1 MVLYT
6 ICVVMCGTIRHLCVL
21 VSGKRGLMHISHVT
35 RFRKEQLVMDQTKIQ
50 DIVRH
55 ITKDEDYG
63 VGMMEKLTLADA
75 VEVMTQML
83 PTLKQRAKEKGSSN
97 DLTYFNRIEKIYEKV
112 MADKLRNAEHLWV
125 VYCST
130 TAYPYMID
138 DDIMVL
144 YNNKNASLIEKKLKL
159 SGYEVSVG
167 VENKEQFGMELCH
180 MYRNGYKNIRLTD
193 GDKNEYVIPREVFG
207 TYEEFFRDDYVTN
220 PGLQNAMIAYFQEF
234 RKNTD
239 KESIAQILDK
249 RENNMLRVMV
259 NSEYMVPCVKE
270 ETDAEVSI
278 AHHFIDVTEQVTHK
292 DGEQVIA
299 IPALTDGFEM
309 DKCYKGQYENMLYS
323 YKELVEAIEELGA
336 SGAIFNPL
344 GISYFIPLE
353 TLKKIEKDFC

>member
-1 MVLYT
+1 
-6 ICVVMCGTIRHLCVL
+6 
-21 VSGKRGLMHISHVT
+21 
-35 RFRKEQLVMDQTKIQ
+35 MDQTKIQ

-63 VGMMEKLTLADA
+63 VGMMENLTLSDA

-83 PTLKQRAKEKGSSN
+83 PTLKKRAKEQGNSN
-97 DLTYFNRIEKIYEKV
+97 DLAYFNRIENIYAKV
-112 MADKLRNAEHLWV
+112 MADKLRNEEHLWV
-125 VYCST
+125 VYCNT

-144 YNNKNASLIEKKLKL
+144 YNNKNASLLEKKLKL

-167 VENKEQFGMELCH
+167 VENKEQFGLELCH

-193 GDKNEYVIPREVFG
+193 GDKNVYVIPREEFG
-207 TYEEFFRDDYVTN
+207 TYEDFFREDYVSN

-239 KESIAQILDK
+239 KTSIAQI
-249 RENNMLRVMV
+249 LRVMV
-259 NSEYMVPCVKE
+259 NSEFMVPCVKE
-270 ETDAEVSI
+270 ETEEEVSI
-278 AHHFIDVTEQVTHK
+278 AHHFIDVTEQVSHK

-299 IPALTDGFEM
+299 IPAFTDGFEM
-309 DKCYKGQYENMLYS
+309 EKCYKGQYENMLYS
-323 YKELVEAIEELGA
+323 YKELVAAIEELGA

-344 GISYFIPLE
+344 GVSYFIPLE
-353 TLKKIEKDFC
+353 TLKKIEKDFSR

>member
-1 MVLYT
+1 
-6 ICVVMCGTIRHLCVL
+6 
-21 VSGKRGLMHISHVT
+21 
-35 RFRKEQLVMDQTKIQ
+35 MDQTKIQ

-63 VGMMEKLTLADA
+63 VGMMENLTLSDA

-83 PTLKQRAKEKGSSN
+83 PTLKKRAKEQGNSN
-97 DLTYFNRIEKIYEKV
+97 DLAYFNRIENIYAKV
-112 MADKLRNAEHLWV
+112 MADKLRNEEHLWV
-125 VYCST
+125 VYCNT

-144 YNNKNASLIEKKLKL
+144 YNNKNASLLEKKLKL

-167 VENKEQFGMELCH
+167 VENKEQFGLELCH
-180 MYRNGYKNIRLTD
+180 MYRNGYKNV
-193 GDKNEYVIPREVFG
+193 YVIPREEFG
-207 TYEEFFRDDYVTN
+207 TYEDFFREDYVSN

-239 KESIAQILDK
+239 KTSIAQILDK
-249 RENNMLRVMV
+249 RENQMLRVMV
-259 NSEYMVPCVKE
+259 NSEFMVPCVKE
-270 ETDAEVSI
+270 ETEEEVSI
-278 AHHFIDVTEQVTHK
+278 AHHFIDVTEQVSHK

-299 IPALTDGFEM
+299 IPAFTDGFEM

-323 YKELVEAIEELGA
+323 YKELVAAIEELGA

-353 TLKKIEKDFC
+353 TLKKIEKDFSR

>member
-1 MVLYT
+1 
-6 ICVVMCGTIRHLCVL
+6 
-21 VSGKRGLMHISHVT
+21 
-35 RFRKEQLVMDQTKIQ
+35 MDARRAQ
-50 DIVRH
+50 DLLKH
-55 ITKDEDYG
+55 ITQDEDYG
-63 VGMMEKLTLADA
+63 LKAMQKASLAECISMVNNVLPECQKKAYEDGNDNDA
-75 VEVMTQML
+75 GFFSKMTENY
-83 PTLKQRAKEKGSSN
+83 RALIIDKIKEEN
-97 DLTYFNRIEKIYEKV
+97 LLWIAYTDLTG
-112 MADKLRNAEHLWV
+112 
-125 VYCST
+125 
-130 TAYPYMID
+130 YPYMID
-138 DDIMVL
+138 GDMIVIYDFAAAKQIEADL
-144 YNNKNASLIEKKLKL
+144 NKA
-159 SGYEVSVG
+159 GYRVT
-167 VENKEQFGMELCH
+167 FGNVDKDAFKTEIAH
-180 MYRNGYKNIRLTD
+180 MYRNGYKKIRFMD
-193 GDKNEYVIPREVFG
+193 GKMEPFVVEREELYP
-207 TYEEFFRDDYVTN
+207 YEEFFKDDYITN
-220 PGLQNAMIAYFQEF
+220 PGLQAAMLNYFQEF

-299 IPALTDGFEM
+299 IPAFTDGFEM